1 MKNTFF
7 KEKKKDGSFKKNL
20 VSLLYAIIA
29 ALLIRSF
36 LYEPFSIPSGSMY
49 PNLKVGDYL
58 FVSKFSYG
66 FSKHSLPFSIPIIP
80 GRLFSKEPERG
91 EIVVFKTPEDNRTD
105 YIKRVVGLPGDFL
118 EMKDNIL
125 IINNKEI
132 SVTKKNVE
140 KYKSFNVS
148 KIIETLPNKLTYEV
162 YEFEK
167 ALEGLNTNNFNKI
180 KIPTDHFFVL
190 GDNRDNSQDSR
201 FIGLIPRENLVGRA
215 EVVAVSFDTEIG
227 SFLKFWTW
235 YPALRKDRFFVSLIP
250 QKKE

>member
-7 KEKKKDGSFKKNL
+7 KEKKKNRSFKQNL
-20 VSLLYAIIA
+20 VSLFYAIIA

-66 FSKHSLPFSIPIIP
+66 FSKHSLPFSIPVIP
-80 GRLFSKEPERG
+80 GRLFSKDPIRG

-105 YIKRVVGLPGDFL
+105 YIKRVVGLPGDLL
-118 EMKDNIL
+118 EMRDNVL
-125 IINNKEI
+125 IINEKEI
-132 SVTKKNVE
+132 NITKKNIE

-148 KIIETLPNKLTYEV
+148 KNIETLPNKLAYEV

-167 ALEGLNTNNFNKI
+167 EFQGLNTNNFNKI
-180 KIPTDHFFVL
+180 KIPLDYFFVL

-215 EVVAVSFDTEIG
+215 EVVMISFDTEIG

>member
-7 KEKKKDGSFKKNL
+7 KEKKKNSSFKKNL
-20 VSLLYAIIA
+20 ISLFYAIIA
-29 ALLIRSF
+29 ALIIRSF

-66 FSKHSLPFSIPIIP
+66 FSKHSLPFSIPVIP
-80 GRLFSKEPERG
+80 GRLFSKEPTRG

-105 YIKRVVGLPGDFL
+105 YIKRVVGLPGDSL
-118 EMKDNIL
+118 EMKDNVL
-125 IINNKEI
+125 IINDKEI
-132 SVTKKNVE
+132 NITKKSIE

-148 KIIETLPNKLTYEV
+148 KNIEILPNNLSYEV
-162 YEFEK
+162 YEFER
-167 ALEGLNTNNFNKI
+167 AFEGLNTNNFNKI
-180 KIPTDHFFVL
+180 KIPLDYFFVL

-215 EVVAVSFDTEIG
+215 EVVMISFDTEIG

>member
-1 MKNTFF
+1 MCA
-7 KEKKKDGSFKKNL
+7 
-20 VSLLYAIIA
+20 VSC
-29 ALLIRSF
+29 LITSR
-36 LYEPFSIPSGSMY
+36 PSGSFAV
-49 PNLKVGDYL
+49 KI
-58 FVSKFSYG
+58 FTEQS
-66 FSKHSLPFSIPIIP
+66 
-80 GRLFSKEPERG
+80 
-91 EIVVFKTPEDNRTD
+91 
-105 YIKRVVGLPGDFL
+105 FL
-118 EMKDNIL
+118 I
-125 IINNKEI
+125 
-132 SVTKKNVE
+132 E

-162 YEFEK
+162 YEFEN

-180 KIPTDHFFVL
+180 KIPTDYFFVL